1 MRQFPQVNPH
11 HFQTKTVLFIQLSLN
26 LWMKHTRVGFVTEIK
41 RYSSFWISFT
51 RKRYVLLLLKK
62 QPMVND
68 SFLLF
73 IYFWYSN
80 ASKLQK
86 KQKTKELVT
95 LMDSPNASE
104 NFQLPL
110 VFINRSKKPRCF
122 KRWFY
127 HQFVLSVKKVCSEL
141 YIEKKA
147 LLLMDNITSHSSSE
161 SSLSED
167 GTINYHETLLL
178 LCSHWITV
186 SLTPANIITRGNLIA
201 HKILESK
208 SEKNPVPEI
217 RKACNIVN

>member
-1 MRQFPQVNPH
+1 MTPSCCLYTFGIVMPANYKK
-11 HFQTKTVLFIQLSLN
+11 KT
-26 LWMKHTRVGFVTEIK
+26 
-41 RYSSFWISFT
+41 
-51 RKRYVLLLLKK
+51 
-62 QPMVND
+62 
-68 SFLLF
+68 
-73 IYFWYSN
+73 
-80 ASKLQK
+80 
-86 KQKTKELVT
+86 TKELVT

-110 VFINRSKKPRCF
+110 VFINRSKKPR
-122 KRWFY
+122 WFY

-147 LLLMDNITSHSSSE
+147 LLLMDNVTSHSSSE